1 MITIKNFRLT
11 IPAIP
16 LVLPSEIR
24 LPLRTPQIQPFAKK
38 KMPKD
43 NSIQSVLIIGS
54 GPIIIGQAC
63 EFDYSGTQAA
73 RSLREE
79 GIKVTL
85 INSNPATIMTDP
97 MMADKVYLLPL
108 TVESI
113 EQILQESEASGN
125 RIDAVLPTM
134 GGQTALNLAK
144 EAEDLGL
151 WNQYNVKLIGV
162 DIKAI
167 DKAEDREKF
176 RQWMIDLGVNVAQ
189 AKTANSFLEGKEFAQ
204 EIGFPLVIRPSFTL
218 GGTGGGFVHDKEEL
232 DEALNRGLQASPIH
246 EVLVEK
252 AVLGWK
258 EFELEL
264 LRDAAD
270 NVCIICTVE
279 NFDPMGVHTGDSIT
293 VAPAMTLSDTGMQLM
308 RNTAIKMMRDLGNFA
323 GGCNVQ
329 FAMNPD
335 TEEIIAI
342 EINPRVSRS
351 SALASKATGYPI
363 AKIAA
368 KLAIGFNLDE
378 LENQITKTTSAYF
391 EPALDY
397 VIVKIPRWNFDKFK
411 GANDT
416 LGLQMKSVGEVMAIG
431 RSFTEAVQKACQS
444 LENNAVGLGYYGK
457 SLMHA
462 DELLEYIKT
471 PKWDRIFRI
480 KDALMAGISVSSIS
494 KATNG
499 IDRWFLLEI
508 QKLCNL
514 EKEMA
519 KYDLADLP
527 DELLR
532 EAKVHGFSDEQIS
545 RITQHGDEE
554 DVYKKRKEAG
564 ITRVYKM
571 VDTCSAEFE
580 AKTPYFYSTFET
592 PSVSAEGDGLATSNE
607 SKRSSKKKIIV
618 LGSGPNRIGQGIEF
632 DYCCV
637 HGLLAIKECG
647 YEAIMVNCNPETVS
661 TDFDMADKLYF
672 EPVYWEHIW
681 EIIEHEQPEGVIV
694 QLGGQTALKLAEKL
708 NEKGI
713 KIIGTSFESL
723 DIAEDRGRFSDLLK
737 ELEIP
742 YPEYGTAWSVDDAIA
757 VANKVG
763 YPVLVRPSYVLGG
776 QRMRI
781 VLNDEEVEKA
791 VVSLLKHIPGNKIL
805 IDHFLDRC
813 QEAEIDAICDGDK
826 FHVMGIME
834 HIEPAGIHSGDS
846 NAVLPA
852 FNLSPLEIQ
861 DMVDYAKKIA
871 LALKVKG
878 LINIQFA
885 IKDGKVYVIEA
896 NPRASRTTPFIAKAY
911 GVPYLNYATKVML
924 DKLKVADIPEEK
936 NLEGFAIKEPVFS
949 FNKFPGVNK
958 ELGPEMKSTGE
969 AIRFIKNLRDPYFR
983 QLYKDRSMYLS
994 K

>member
-1 MITIKNFRLT
+1 
-11 IPAIP
+11 
-16 LVLPSEIR
+16 
-24 LPLRTPQIQPFAKK
+24 
-38 KMPKD
+38 MPKD
-43 NSIQSVLIIGS
+43 NSIKSVLIIGS

-79 GIKVTL
+79 GVKVIL

-97 MMADKVYLLPL
+97 MMADRVYLLPL

-113 EQILQESEASGN
+113 EQILEENQV
-125 RIDAVLPTM
+125 DAVLPTM
-134 GGQTALNLAK
+134 GGQTALNLCK
-144 EAEDLGL
+144 EADELGI
-151 WNQYNVKLIGV
+151 WEKYNVRLIGV

-176 RQWMIDLGVNVAQ
+176 RQWMIEMGISVCP
-189 AKTANSFLEGKEFAQ
+189 AKIANSFLEGKEFAQ
-204 EIGFPLVIRPSFTL
+204 TIGFPLVIRPSFTL
-218 GGTGGGFVHDKEEL
+218 GGTGGGIVFRKEDL
-232 DEALNRGLQASPIH
+232 DEALNNGLTASPIH

-264 LRDAAD
+264 LRDNND
-270 NVCIICTVE
+270 NVVIICSVE

-293 VAPAMTLSDTGMQLM
+293 VAPAMTLSDTAYQAM
-308 RNTAIKMMRDLGNFA
+308 RNTAIRMMRALGNFA

-329 FAMNPD
+329 FALNPQ
-335 TEEIIAI
+335 TEELIVV

-368 KLAIGFNLDE
+368 KLAIGYNLDE
-378 LENQITKTTSAYF
+378 LENQITKSTSAYF

-416 LGLQMKSVGEVMAIG
+416 LGFQMKSVGEVMGIG
-431 RSFTEAVQKACQS
+431 RSFAEAIQKACQS
-444 LENNAVGLGYYGK
+444 LENEAVGLGYYGK

-462 DELLEYIKT
+462 DELIEYIKI
-471 PKWDRIFRI
+471 PKWDRVFRI
-480 KDALMAGISVSSIS
+480 KDALMAGASIKRICES
-494 KATNG
+494 TG
-499 IDRWFLLEI
+499 IDRWFIYQI
-508 QKLCNL
+508 QRICEV
-514 EKEMA
+514 EKEIA
-519 KYDLADLP
+519 NYDLKTLP
-527 DELLR
+527 DDLLR
-532 EAKVHGFSDEQIS
+532 EAKFLGFSDEQIV
-545 RITQHGDEE
+545 RIMKEE
-554 DVYKKRKEAG
+554 DAEQIYQRRKAMG
-564 ITRVYKM
+564 LTRVFKM

-580 AKTPYFYSTFET
+580 AKTPYFYSTFENKT
-592 PSVSAEGDGLATSNE
+592 AGNTVVGNE
-607 SKRSSKKKIIV
+607 SKVSDKKKIIV

-661 TDFDMADKLYF
+661 TDFDIADKLYF
-672 EPVYWEHIW
+672 EPVFWEHLW
-681 EIIEHEQPEGVIV
+681 EIIEYEKPYGVIV
-694 QLGGQTALKLAEKL
+694 QLGGQTALKLAKRL
-708 NEKGI
+708 HEKGI
-713 KIIGTSFESL
+713 KIIGTSFDNM
-723 DIAEDRGRFSDLLK
+723 DIAEDRGRFSDMLRDLG
-737 ELEIP
+737 IP
-742 YPEYGTAWSVDDAIA
+742 YPKYGTAYNTDDAIE
-757 VANKVG
+757 VAKEVG
-763 YPVLVRPSYVLGG
+763 YPVLIRPSYVLGG

-781 VLNDEEVEKA
+781 VINDEELEKG
-791 VVSLLKHIPGNKIL
+791 VLSLIKHLPGNKIL

-813 QEAEIDAICDGDK
+813 QEAEIDAIFDGED
-826 FHVMGIME
+826 FHVMGVME

-846 NAVLPA
+846 NAVLPQ
-852 FNLSPLEIQ
+852 FNLSPLIVHTMEE
-861 DMVDYAKKIA
+861 YAEKIA
-871 LALKVKG
+871 RALNIKG

-885 IKDGKVYVIEA
+885 IKDGNVYVIEA

-911 GVPYLNYATKVML
+911 QIPYLNIATKVMMGES
-924 DKLKVADIPEEK
+924 KLKDFTFEK
-936 NLEGFAIKEPVFS
+936 KLNGFAIKEPVFS

-969 AIRFIKNLRDPYFR
+969 AIRFIKDLRDPYFR
-983 QLYKDRSMYLS
+983 TLYKERSMHLS

>member
-1 MITIKNFRLT
+1 
-11 IPAIP
+11 
-16 LVLPSEIR
+16 
-24 LPLRTPQIQPFAKK
+24 
-38 KMPKD
+38 MPKD
-43 NSIQSVLIIGS
+43 PSIKSVLIIGS

-79 GIKVTL
+79 GIKVIL

-97 MMADKVYLLPL
+97 MMADRVYLLPL

-113 EQILQESEASGN
+113 EQILQEN
-125 RIDAVLPTM
+125 QIDAVLPTM

-151 WNQYNVKLIGV
+151 WKQYNVRLIGV

-176 RQWMIDLGVNVAQ
+176 RQWMIQLGVPVAP
-189 AKTANSFLEGKEFAQ
+189 AKTANSHLEGKEFAQ

-218 GGTGGGFVHDKEEL
+218 GGTGGGFVLNKDFL
-232 DEALNRGLQASPIH
+232 DEALNRGLEASPIH

-264 LRDAAD
+264 LRDAND
-270 NVCIICTVE
+270 NVCIICSVE

-293 VAPAMTLSDTGMQLM
+293 VAPAMTLSDTAMQLM

-329 FAMNPD
+329 FALNPD

-368 KLAIGFNLDE
+368 KLAIGYNLDE
-378 LENQITKTTSAYF
+378 LENQITKTTSAFF

-431 RSFTEAVQKACQS
+431 RSFAEAVQKACQS

-457 SLMHA
+457 SMMHA
-462 DELLEYIKT
+462 EDILEHIKT

-480 KDALMAGISVSSIS
+480 KDALMMGVSVNTIS
-494 KATNG
+494 KATHG
-499 IDRWFLLEI
+499 IDRWFIYEI
-508 QKLCNL
+508 QKICNL
-514 EKEMA
+514 EVEIK
-519 KYDLADLP
+519 KYKLNTLP
-527 DELLR
+527 AELLR
-532 EAKVHGFSDEQIS
+532 EAKTMGFSDEQLC
-545 RITQHGDEE
+545 RIMNDSTEDE
-554 DVYKKRKEAG
+554 VYEHRKKLG
-564 ITRVYKM
+564 ITRVFKM

-580 AKTPYFYSTFET
+580 AKTPYFYSTFERGG
-592 PSVSAEGDGLATSNE
+592 ENE
-607 SKRSSKKKIIV
+607 SKRSDKKKIIV

-647 YEAIMVNCNPETVS
+647 YESIMINCNPETVS

-681 EIIEHEQPEGVIV
+681 EIIEHEKPDGVIV

-708 NEKGI
+708 HNKGV
-713 KIIGTSFESL
+713 KIIGTSYDSM
-723 DIAEDRGRFSDLLK
+723 DIAEDRGRFSDILK

-742 YPEYGTAWSVDDAIA
+742 YPEYGTAWTVDEAIV

-781 VLNDEEVEKA
+781 VINDDELEKA

-805 IDHFLDRC
+805 VDHFLDRC
-813 QEAEIDAICDGDK
+813 QEAEIDAICDGEK

-852 FNLSPLEIQ
+852 FNLSPLELQ

-871 LALKVKG
+871 LELKIKG

-885 IKDGKVYVIEA
+885 IKETKVYVIEA

-911 GVPYLNYATKVML
+911 NKPYLNYATKVML
-924 DKLKVADIPEEK
+924 GEMKVADIPEEK
-936 NLEGFAIKEPVFS
+936 HLDGFAIKEPVFS
-949 FNKFPGVNK
+949 FNKFPGVSK

>member
-1 MITIKNFRLT
+1 
-11 IPAIP
+11 
-16 LVLPSEIR
+16 
-24 LPLRTPQIQPFAKK
+24 
-38 KMPKD
+38 MPKD
-43 NSIQSVLIIGS
+43 TSIKSVLIIGS

-73 RSLREE
+73 RSIREE
-79 GIKVTL
+79 GIKVIL

-113 EQILQESEASGN
+113 EQILEENQ
-125 RIDAVLPTM
+125 IDAVLPTM

-144 EAEDLGL
+144 EAEDLGI
-151 WNQYNVKLIGV
+151 WEKYKVRLIGV

-176 RQWMIDLGVNVAQ
+176 RQWMIQLGVPVAI
-189 AKTANSFLEGKEFAQ
+189 AKTANSYLEGKEFAQ
-204 EIGFPLVIRPSFTL
+204 DIGFPLVIRPSFTL
-218 GGTGGGFVHDKEEL
+218 GGTGGGFVHGKDDL
-232 DEALNRGLQASPIH
+232 DEALNRGLNASPIH
-246 EVLVEK
+246 EVLVEQ

-264 LRDAAD
+264 LRDANN
-270 NVCIICTVE
+270 NVVIICTVE

-293 VAPAMTLSDTGMQLM
+293 VAPAMTLSDTAFQLM
-308 RNTAIKMMRDLGNFA
+308 RNTAITMMRDLGNFA

-329 FAMNPD
+329 FALNPD
-335 TEEIIAI
+335 NEEIIAI

-368 KLAIGFNLDE
+368 KLAIGYNLDE
-378 LENQITKTTSAYF
+378 LENQITKNTSAYF

-431 RSFTEAVQKACQS
+431 RSFTEAIQKACQS

-462 DELLEYIKT
+462 EELLEYIKT

-480 KDALMAGISVSSIS
+480 KDALMAGISVGTIS

-499 IDRWFLLEI
+499 IDRWFLYEI
-508 QKLCNL
+508 QKIVDM
-514 EKEMA
+514 EKELV
-519 KYDLADLP
+519 KYKLDSLP
-527 DELLR
+527 EDILR
-532 EAKVHGFSDEQIS
+532 EAKRLGFSDTQICS
-545 RITQHGDEE
+545 IMNDGNEDELYE
-554 DVYKKRKEAG
+554 KRKAAG
-564 ITRVYKM
+564 IRRVYKM

-580 AKTPYFYSTFET
+580 AKTPYFYSTFEGG
-592 PSVSAEGDGLATSNE
+592 SSNE
-607 SKRSSKKKIIV
+607 SIRSNKKKIIV

-637 HGLLAIKECG
+637 HGLLAIKESG

-661 TDFDMADKLYF
+661 TDFDIADKLYF
-672 EPVYWEHIW
+672 EPVFWEHLW
-681 EIIEHEQPEGVIV
+681 EIVEHERPDGVIV

-708 NEKGI
+708 NARGI
-713 KIIGTSFESL
+713 KIIGTSYDSL
-723 DIAEDRGRFSDLLK
+723 DIAEDRGRFSDMLK
-737 ELEIP
+737 ELKIP
-742 YPEYGTAWSVDDAIA
+742 YPDYGTAYTVDEAIR
-757 VANKVG
+757 VANRVS

-781 VLNDEEVEKA
+781 VINDEEVEKA

-813 QEAEIDAICDGDK
+813 QEAEIDAIFDGED
-826 FHVMGIME
+826 FHVMGVME

-846 NAVLPA
+846 NAVLPQ
-852 FNLSPLEIQ
+852 FNLSPLVVQTMEE
-861 DMVDYAKKIA
+861 YAEKIA
-871 LALKVKG
+871 RALKIQG

-885 IKDGKVYVIEA
+885 IKDGNVFVIEA

-911 GVPYLNYATKVML
+911 QIPYLNIATKIMMGVK
-924 DKLKVADIPEEK
+924 KLKDFKFEK
-936 NLEGFAIKEPVFS
+936 KLKGFAIKEPVFS

-969 AIRFIKNLRDPYFR
+969 AIRFIKDLRDPYFR